1 MVSLVA
7 QLFIETARAVAGSAF
22 ARRESNP
29 LDRGERFQHVLTI
42 IPPSCSPDASA
53 MRYAYCALRS
63 YHLGVYKI
71 AHSARQFGR
80 KLDCHARHSSQWECR
95 LIKELGPCLDFIF
108 LLALPRWRR
117 A

>member
-29 LDRGERFQHVLTI
+29 LDRGERFQLVLTI

-53 MRYAYCALRS
+53 MRRAYCALRVCVVRS
-63 YHLGVYKI
+63 RSIRRGHDLGFDGNIPGGEAGVDGDVL
-71 AHSARQFGR
+71 ARGLDLVHGR
-80 KLDCHARHSSQWECR
+80 GGDGRS
-95 LIKELGPCLDFIF
+95 PDVD
-108 LLALPRWRR
+108 
-117 A
+117 

>member
-29 LDRGERFQHVLTI
+29 LDRGERFQLVLTI

-53 MRYAYCALRS
+53 MRRAYCALRS
-63 YHLGVYKI
+63 PPARDQFAGVMI
-71 AHSARQFGR
+71 LVSTGM
-80 KLDCHARHSSQWECR
+80 S
-95 LIKELGPCLDFIF
+95 
-108 LLALPRWRR
+108 LAVSP

>member
-1 MVSLVA
+1 LLAGIDLV
-7 QLFIETARAVAGSAF
+7 TGKV
-22 ARRESNP
+22 
-29 LDRGERFQHVLTI
+29 H
-42 IPPSCSPDASA
+42 
-53 MRYAYCALRS
+53 ALRLTYQPGPI
-63 YHLGVYKI
+63 YHRGVYKT

-108 LLALPRWRR
+108 LLPLPRWRR